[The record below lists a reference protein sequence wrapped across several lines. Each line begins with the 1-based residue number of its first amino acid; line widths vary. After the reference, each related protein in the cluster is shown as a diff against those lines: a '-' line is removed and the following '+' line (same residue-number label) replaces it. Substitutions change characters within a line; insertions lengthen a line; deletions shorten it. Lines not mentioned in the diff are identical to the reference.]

1 MTGEQT
7 CFYPSYHC
15 VDSEIRSRY
24 NDSKILGVFVIREL
38 AALVTAS
45 SEQGDIIV
53 NCLNPGF
60 CVSEIM
66 LRGQFTAVQTKLFK
80 VLRAMLARTAE
91 EGSRTLVHA
100 TLAGKETHGQYLDD
114 CKIGT

>member
-7 CFYPSYHC
+7 CFHPSYQC
-15 VDSEIRSRY
+15 VGSEIRSRY

-38 AALVTAS
+38 AALLAAS
-45 SEQGDIIV
+45 SKQGDVIL

-66 LRGQFTAVQTKLFK
+66 TRGQFTAMQLKLFA
-80 VLRAMLARTAE
+80 VGRAMLARTTE